1 MARAKGL
8 ALLGGKLSAEKAEQ
22 WGMIWQCVE
31 DDALQDEAMELARHF
46 ATQPTKGLAM
56 IKRALHASA
65 NNTFEEQALVER
77 DLQRLAGRS
86 DDYREG
92 VSAFMEKRTPK
103 FTGK

>member
-1 MARAKGL
+1 
-8 ALLGGKLSAEKAEQ
+8 
-22 WGMIWQCVE
+22 
-31 DDALQDEAMELARHF
+31 
-46 ATQPTKGLAM
+46 M

-86 DDYREG
+86 DDFREG
-92 VSAFMEKRTPK
+92 VSAFTEKRAPK